1 MPSELH
7 ATYRAEVQESVLTGH
22 KPKHYSTG
30 DNLTEDKNRKWE
42 EILHQVPELTWLGRR
57 VLGLE
62 EFVKEEEHSK
72 PTPDP
77 QKKEEEDPTQE
88 EEK

>member
-62 EFVKEEEHSK
+62 EFVKEEQKK
-72 PTPDP
+72 PTDP